1 MPLDNITGYSI
12 TKQDPKDYSVIFTA
26 SGKLIGKDGL
36 TLTEAISQ
44 RDTYTSGCAIIV
56 RTAGIINRCYQSC

>member
-1 MPLDNITGYSI
+1 MSLDNITGYSI
-12 TKQDPKDYSVIFTA
+12 TKQDPKDYSVIFIA
-26 SGKLIGKDGL
+26 SGTLFGKDGL

-56 RTAGIINRCYQSC
+56 RTTAIINKCYQSS